1 MKIKEIAKD
10 LVLDLSSDGL
20 SIQSKDS
27 TIISGF
33 TDIGI
38 LANGLLPIVN
48 YKEKSLTYLDTETLE
63 IFSVKDVDWIS
74 GLHFAGTAL
83 SYFNMDF
90 RMDPNLS
97 NDGEQSFSIKG
108 AYNGS
113 LDEIDGVSVQSEVN
127 RVFDE
132 EGQKFNEVVVSK
144 ITIPN
149 TSMKELLNTIKY
161 YRIVG
166 KGRLASSLNIAAANF
181 KSDDGGIYHPKQFV
195 LSGNKKYGVMDIRT
209 QKLLVPCEFNEIKV
223 LLTSADTEK
232 GIVSFT

>member
-1 MKIKEIAKD
+1 MKIKDIHTK
-10 LVLDLSSDGL
+10 LTLHLTSNGL
-20 SIQSKDS
+20 SIQSEDS

-48 YKEKSLTYLDTETLE
+48 EKENTLTYLDVETLE
-63 IFSVKDVDWIS
+63 LFSITEVDWIS
-74 GLHFAGTAL
+74 GLHFVGTAL
-83 SYFNMDF
+83 SYFNMNY
-90 RMDPNLS
+90 RSDPKLS
-97 NDGEQSFSIKG
+97 NDGEQSFSIKSP
-108 AYNGS
+108 YDGS
-113 LDEIDGVSVQSEVN
+113 LDSIDGVSVQSEVK

-132 EGQKFNEVVVSK
+132 EAQKFTELAISK
-144 ITIPN
+144 ITIHN
-149 TSMKELLNTIKY
+149 TSMRDLLKSIKY

-166 KGRLASSLNIAAANF
+166 KGTLGSSLNIAAPNF
-181 KSDDGGIYHPKQFV
+181 KSDDGALYHPKQYV
-195 LSGNKKYGVMDIRT
+195 LTGKHKYGIMDIRT

>member
-1 MKIKEIAKD
+1 MKIKDIHTK
-10 LVLDLSSDGL
+10 LTLHLTSNGL
-20 SIQSKDS
+20 FIQSEDS

-48 YKEKSLTYLDTETLE
+48 EKENTLTYLDVETLE
-63 IFSVKDVDWIS
+63 LFSITEVDWIS

-90 RMDPNLS
+90 RTDANLS
-97 NDGEQSFSIKG
+97 NEGEQSFSIKG
-108 AYNGS
+108 AYDGS
-113 LDEIDGVSVQSEVN
+113 LDEIK

-132 EGQKFNEVVVSK
+132 ESQKFNEIAVSN

-149 TSMKELLNTIKY
+149 TSMKELLNVIKY

-166 KGRLASSLNIAAANF
+166 KGKLSSSLNIAAPHF
-181 KSDDGGIYHPKQFV
+181 KSDDGGIYHPQQFV
-195 LSGNKKYGVMDIRT
+195 LTGSKKYGVMDIRT
-209 QKLLVPCEFNEIKV
+209 QKLIVPCDFNEIKV
-223 LLTSADTEK
+223 LLKSADTEK

>member
-10 LVLDLSSDGL
+10 LVLDLSFNGL

-90 RMDPNLS
+90 RTDHNLS
-97 NDGEQSFSIKG
+97 DDGEQSFSING
-108 AYNGS
+108 AYDGS
-113 LDEIDGVSVQSEVN
+113 LDDIDGVSVQSEAK

-166 KGRLASSLNIAAANF
+166 KGTLASSLNIAAANF
-181 KSDDGGIYHPKQFV
+181 KSDDGGIYHPEQFV

-223 LLTSADTEK
+223 LLTSAHTEK
-232 GIVSFT
+232 GIVSFA

>member
-90 RMDPNLS
+90 RTDPNLS
-97 NDGEQSFSIKG
+97 NDGKQSFSIKG

-166 KGRLASSLNIAAANF
+166 KGTLASSLNIAAANF

-195 LSGNKKYGVMDIRT
+195 LSGNKKYGVMDLRT